1 MIYSDSDLSRAINV
15 LKTTLDKTEALIIGA
30 GAGLSAAAGLDY
42 DNPDTFNT
50 LFPGY
55 HDRYGMKSINEA
67 DFYQFPTPE
76 EQYAWWIRNISTIRY
91 DYPPGKPYLD
101 LHRIIKDKNHVIL
114 TTNTDGQFFR
124 SGFDTEKIC
133 FPQGDLSFFQCS
145 TPCNN

>member
-1 MIYSDSDLSRAINV
+1 MIITANNTAQIVPV
-15 LKTTLDKTEALIIGA
+15 LKTALDKTEALIIGA

-76 EQYAWWIRNISTIRY
+76 EQYAYWIRNIPAIRCQT
-91 DYPPGKPYLD
+91 PPAKP
-101 LHRIIKDKNHVIL
+101 
-114 TTNTDGQFFR
+114 GA
-124 SGFDTEKIC
+124 C
-133 FPQGDLSFFQCS
+133 FCEPLKAVFVV
-145 TPCNN
+145 